1 MKKYVLK
8 SKRGAWKVT
17 GYVIAILFFVS
28 YIGSIASLSVFI
40 VDLIANKQ
48 LTKKG
53 LLFFFLLTIIL
64 NVLSLLIYPIGVD
77 YGVLKK

>member
-1 MKKYVLK
+1 M
-8 SKRGAWKVT
+8 
-17 GYVIAILFFVS
+17 LFFVS